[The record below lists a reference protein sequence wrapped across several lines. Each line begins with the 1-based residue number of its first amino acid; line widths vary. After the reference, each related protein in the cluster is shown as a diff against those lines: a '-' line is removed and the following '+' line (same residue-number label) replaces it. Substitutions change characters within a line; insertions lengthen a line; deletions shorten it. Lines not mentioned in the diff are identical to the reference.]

1 MEFFGIPVHPLVVH
15 AVVVLVPLVALGTL
29 VIAFWGKAR
38 RRFGWLLAVFSVGAV
53 GGAIFAAQSGEE
65 LFESMGEE
73 ASSTL
78 SSHMSWG
85 RVAFWPAL
93 AMALALIAMMLTT
106 RRLDPEQR
114 PPTLYWV
121 LAVIA
126 VLAAVASLV
135 LVVMVG
141 HSGATAVWSE

>member
-1 MEFFGIPVHPLVVH
+1 MELFGIPLHPLVVH
-15 AVVVLVPLVALGTL
+15 AVVVLVPLVALGVL
-29 VIAFWGKAR
+29 VVAFWGKAR
-38 RRFGWLLAVFSVGAV
+38 RQFGWLLAVFSVGAV
-53 GGAIFAAQSGEE
+53 GATLLAAESGEE
-65 LFESMGEE
+65 LFESLGEE

-93 AMALALIAMMLTT
+93 VMAVALIAMMLTT
-106 RRLDPEQR
+106 RGRDPKQRLPM
-114 PPTLYWV
+114 LYWV
-121 LAVIA
+121 TAVIA
-126 VLAAVASLV
+126 ALAAVASLV